1 MTEEETVRDARTGAS
16 LPATFPIR
24 GAKRWRLVFTA
35 AKGVLLVAL
44 LLSTVFIVTV
54 PASSSAAVSVG
65 ISVTFAP
72 PALPVYVQPPPPA
85 PDYIWVPGY
94 WAWDPEYG
102 YYWVPGT
109 WVPAP
114 YPGWLWTPGYW
125 AWDNGVYFWNEGY
138 WGPVVGY
145 YGGINYGCGYNG
157 YGYYGGYWRDRHFYY
172 NRAVNNVGSNVTTV
186 YRSPVNRSTTRR
198 VSFSGGERGVH
209 VRPTTAQL
217 AATRE
222 RGSGPIAPQREHTQ
236 AARRDPGLRASA
248 NRGRPGIAATVR
260 PGALSGPGV
269 VPAKRAGAPY
279 RAPAAHQTGG
289 REKVPGGAS
298 PERARHEPAPAGVQR
313 GGHEQPAHQQAAPRR
328 ERPGATTYR
337 PPAEPR
343 REERT
348 PREFAP
354 PPVQRREQPAVREIR
369 PPAGYSPAREMPRMA
384 PPSMGGHAEPR
395 GAPHEAPPAPHGGG
409 APREEGGHGR

>member
-1 MTEEETVRDARTGAS
+1 MTEEETIRDEHTGAL
-16 LPATFPIR
+16 LPAAFPLQ
-24 GAKRWRLVFTA
+24 GAKRWYLIFTA
-35 AKGVLLVAL
+35 AKGVLLAAL
-44 LLSTVFIVTV
+44 ILSTVSIVAV
-54 PASSSAAVSVG
+54 PAPSFAEVSVG
-65 ISVTFAP
+65 ISVSFAP

-94 WAWDPEYG
+94 WAWDPDYG

-125 AWDNGVYFWNEGY
+125 GWGNGIYIWNEGY

-157 YGYYGGYWRDRHFYY
+157 YGYYGGYWRGRHFYY

-186 YRSPVNRSTTRR
+186 YRSPVQRSTARQ

-209 VRPTTAQL
+209 VRPTSAQL
-217 AATRE
+217 AAARG
-222 RGSGPIAPQREHTQ
+222 RGSGPITPQREHSQ

-248 NRGRPGIAATVR
+248 NHGRPGIAATVR

-279 RAPAAHQTGG
+279 RAPAAHQPGG
-289 REKVPGGAS
+289 REKVQGGA
-298 PERARHEPAPAGVQR
+298 PAERARHEPAPPNR
-313 GGHEQPAHQQAAPRR
+313 QQAAPRH

-343 REERT
+343 REERA

-354 PPVQRREQPAVREIR
+354 PPVQRREPPAVREFR
-369 PPAGYSPAREMPRMA
+369 PPERAPAREMPRMA
-384 PPSMGGHAEPR
+384 PPPMGGPAEPR
-395 GAPHEAPPAPHGGG
+395 GAPREAPPAPHGGG
-409 APREEGGHGR
+409 GPREEGGHVR